1 VGVAGNGVARS
12 VFFFISDSP
21 IEPAN
26 RGDFHSGELL
36 RCQRIIFVHEPQ
48 VLFTSKMRL
57 APRISSALNNRSRIQ
72 MTDSGFAALSR
83 RSG

>member
-1 VGVAGNGVARS
+1 LPAAKAEGVVGVAGNGVARS

-36 RCQRIIFVHEPQ
+36 RCQRIFLFMNLKFNSLQ
-48 VLFTSKMRL
+48 KCVLRL
-57 APRISSALNNRSRIQ
+57 AFHPL
-72 MTDSGFAALSR
+72 
-83 RSG
+83 